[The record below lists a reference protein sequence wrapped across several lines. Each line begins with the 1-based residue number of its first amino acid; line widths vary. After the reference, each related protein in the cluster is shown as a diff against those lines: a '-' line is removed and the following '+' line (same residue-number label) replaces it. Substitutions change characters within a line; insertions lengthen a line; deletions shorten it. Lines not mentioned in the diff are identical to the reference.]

1 MIKYIIF
8 LIVLNGLTGVFALE
22 FITIPA
28 VNSVPVQKDHW
39 QPLQLF
45 TLPDAQPWVT
55 QLNKLNLW
63 DKETSPAA
71 ALSTSTKGK
80 ASLTTKINNELKLV
94 GIIQQGY
101 QSYILLL
108 DKNKKTSSYF
118 LNSNLP
124 NGALLRAIHG
134 DTIEIV
140 DKDQVKIIKLYE

>member
-8 LIVLNGLTGVFALE
+8 LIGLNGLTGVLALE
-22 FITIPA
+22 LITIPTL
-28 VNSVPVQKDHW
+28 NSVPVPEDHW
-39 QPLQLF
+39 QPLQLA
-45 TLPDAQPWVT
+45 TLPDAQPWVN

-63 DKETSPAA
+63 DKETSPST
-71 ALSTSTKGK
+71 ALSTSTKGQ

-108 DKNKKTSSYF
+108 DKNKKISSYS
-118 LNSNLP
+118 LNSSLP
-124 NGALLRAIHG
+124 NGALLRSIHG

>member
-8 LIVLNGLTGVFALE
+8 LIGLNGLTGALAWK
-22 FITIPA
+22 FITIPT
-28 VNSVPVQKDHW
+28 VDSVPVPADHW
-39 QPLQLF
+39 QPLQLP
-45 TLPDAQPWVT
+45 TLPNTQIWAN

-63 DKETSPAA
+63 EQATLPTA
-71 ALSTSTKGK
+71 ALSTQARTSLATKTG
-80 ASLTTKINNELKLV
+80 SEFKLA

-108 DKNKKTSSYF
+108 DNHKQVSSYA

-124 NGALLRAIHG
+124 NGAILQAIHG